1 MLDVGKV
8 EKMQEPRI
16 GDNFVLISRDWLES
30 TQKEAPIPKRKIG
43 CFGDYGSCPD
53 PTECAV
59 RMNCI
64 RQRIERIRRD
74 VLGERLARTLLSGDS

>member
-8 EKMQEPRI
+8 EKMQEPQI
-16 GDNFVLISRDWLES
+16 KDNFVLIRRDWLES
-30 TQKEAPIPKRKIG
+30 TQKEAPIPKRRID
-43 CFGDYGSCPD
+43 CFGDYGSCHD
-53 PTECAV
+53 PTECEV

-74 VLGERLARTLLSGDS
+74 VLGDRLARTLLSRDS